1 MTCRIERLASDE
13 STVVL
18 RLCGRLQVEHVITL
32 KQLIGQEDCGIVI
45 DLMEVT
51 LVDRDAVTFLA
62 VCELKGIE
70 LRNCPAF
77 LREWVTK
84 EQLGLGAPNTASGA
98 VSNGANTEGELGT
111 AKGGVVGQTFRDTST
126 WDEIIRIL
134 EEEAIKKLAS

>member
-1 MTCRIERLASDE
+1 MTCRIEQLASDE
-13 STVVL
+13 SRVVL

-51 LVDRDAVTFLA
+51 LVDREAVTFLA

-77 LREWVTK
+77 LREWVSK
-84 EQLGLGAPNTASGA
+84 EQLGMGTPNTASGA
-98 VSNGANTEGELGT
+98 VSNGASTEGELGT